1 MELNEMEKKLLF
13 QVEGDYQTKI
23 LNELYMTVRYA
34 ELQKQIVNY
43 AKTRAVYVEYRKAGY
58 SKKFRTEHE
67 AEILL
72 HKAAKNHFDEL
83 GIKKLPSVKSL
94 REEYTDLLE
103 QKRKAYSAYKQA
115 KNDMKELHNVRANVE

>member
-58 SKKFRTEHE
+58 SKKFRTAHE

-72 HKAAKNHFDEL
+72 HQAAKNRFDEL
-83 GIKKLPSVKSL
+83 GIKKLPLCQISPGRIHRSSGTKTESL
-94 REEYTDLLE
+94 FCL
-103 QKRKAYSAYKQA
+103 
-115 KNDMKELHNVRANVE
+115 

>member
-1 MELNEMEKKLLF
+1 MNA
-13 QVEGDYQTKI
+13 
-23 LNELYMTVRYA
+23 NA

-72 HKAAKNHFDEL
+72 HQAAKNHFDEL
-83 GIKKLPSVKSL
+83 GIKKLPSVKALRVSSL
-94 REEYTDLLE
+94 QSNELRSIVFSDLSSS
-103 QKRKAYSAYKQA
+103 KSSVSSAICFA
-115 KNDMKELHNVRANVE
+115 KSL

>member
-58 SKKFRTEHE
+58 SKKF
-67 AEILL
+67 
-72 HKAAKNHFDEL
+72 
-83 GIKKLPSVKSL
+83 
-94 REEYTDLLE
+94 
-103 QKRKAYSAYKQA
+103 
-115 KNDMKELHNVRANVE
+115 